1 MMTAPFLTDLHFWS
15 TWLIWLTAGLVAL
28 LVAAAVV
35 IGRLRR
41 RLRRQQRSLQDTTR
55 DLDLVMQSMS
65 DNVTLLDRDLRVVWT
80 NWARRARGYSNQA
93 PQLKDMCHAA
103 FAGRAEPCAGCPA
116 PAVLRTG
123 RAQEGEVVCRNGR
136 LLRLSGAPVRDDRGT
151 LTGVV
156 LTARDIT
163 EKRRL
168 AERLQQAHKLEAVG
182 QLAAGVAHD
191 LNNSLQVILG
201 YADLLAAVLPGDS
214 EARVYVGA
222 MNRAGRQ
229 ARDVVRQLLTFSHKR
244 LPSTEW
250 IDLGDWVGQQAD
262 IMRRL
267 LGEDVEIRV
276 AVAPAL
282 PRIPADPAQLGQ
294 ALLNLCTNARDAM
307 PGGGCLELAVSA
319 VELAREEAVRRG
331 APGPGTYV
339 VLSVADEGEG
349 IAPELHDRIF
359 DPFFTTKDV
368 DRGTG
373 LGLAAVYGIVTAH
386 RGYVELESE
395 PGRGATFR
403 LGWPVHRD
411 AADAALSPPT
421 GGASLSATNGA
432 GSIMVIDGDPEVRR
446 QVATVL
452 RDVGHRVDEAPDGPT
467 ALARLADPAYACD
480 VLVLDAN
487 LAGVNSWS
495 LYRQAR
501 RRRPD
506 LRAVLCSDHA
516 PARLEPDLPPPLPG
530 IAYLQKPYEFSE
542 LTAKVAALSV
552 RCAAAR

>member
-1 MMTAPFLTDLHFWS
+1 MTATLLADHHLWS
-15 TWLIWLTAGLVAL
+15 SWLVWSTAGLAASL
-28 LVAAAVV
+28 AAAAVV
-35 IGRLRR
+35 IGRLRW
-41 RLRRQQRSLQDTTR
+41 RLRRQQRSLQDKTR
-55 DLDLVMQSMS
+55 DLDLVIQSMS

-80 NWARRARGYSNQA
+80 NWAGRTRGYSNQA
-93 PQLKDMCHAA
+93 PQPGDVCHAA
-103 FAGRAEPCAGCPA
+103 FAGRAEPCVGCPA

-123 RAQEGEVVCRNGR
+123 RAQEGEVVCRNGT
-136 LLRLSGAPVRDDRGT
+136 LLRLSGAPVHDDRGT
-151 LTGVV
+151 LTGAV

-214 EARVYVGA
+214 EARGYIGA

-267 LGEDVEIRV
+267 LGDDIEIRV

-307 PGGGCLELAVSA
+307 PGGGRLELAVAA
-319 VELAREEAVRRG
+319 VELTSEEAARRG
-331 APGPGTYV
+331 ATAPGTYV

-403 LGWPVHRD
+403 LGWPIHRY
-411 AADAALSPPT
+411 AADTTPLPAA
-421 GGASLSATNGA
+421 GGASLPATNGA

-446 QVATVL
+446 QAATVL
-452 RDVGHRVDEAPDGPT
+452 REVGHRVDEAPDGPT
-467 ALARLADPAYACD
+467 ALARLADPAYSCD

-501 RRRPD
+501 RQRPE

-516 PARLEPDLPPPLPG
+516 PAHLEPDLPPPLPG
-530 IAYLQKPYEFSE
+530 IAHLQKPYAFAE
-542 LTAKVAALSV
+542 LKAKVAALSV